1 MDPIQEDGEQMNVAA
16 AAAAS
21 AAVFVLRASNQR
33 TLKGMKDAKLI

>member
-1 MDPIQEDGEQMNVAA
+1 MDPIQEDGEQMNVA